1 MYAYLNLMKKIFK
14 LKLKENEY
22 YFELTKYLYVIN
34 NVNKALLVNLLP
46 KLKKNSINNLKI
58 YIFFLHLCL

>member
-46 KLKKNSINNLKI
+46 KLKKIQ
-58 YIFFLHLCL
+58 